1 MDNLR
6 TSLSEVAQNVL
17 GEMSVYLPRLLG
29 ALAILIVGWLLAYLV
44 SRLVRA
50 ALRRT
55 TIDNRIASWVKGE
68 EGETPDIEPA
78 IGKLVFWFLMIFV
91 LIAFFSQ
98 LQLAAVSEPLQN
110 MVTSILNALPN
121 VLKAVALLLVAWAI
135 ATGLRLLVRKG
146 LDTVGLDQ
154 RLGGEMV
161 DSTGEK
167 QVPVSQTL
175 SETVYWLIF
184 LLFLPAVLGALKMEG
199 LLAPVQNMVARLV
212 GFIPNLFGA
221 LVIFLVGWFIA
232 KILRRVVTS
241 LLAAAGLDSLGDRAG
256 LDNALGKQKL
266 SGLVGLL
273 VYMLILIP
281 VLISALGALELDD
294 ITRPASQMLDQ
305 ILGALPSLFGAAL
318 ILGIAYVIS
327 RMVAGLVSNVL
338 RAAGFDRLLDRLGLK
353 FRGGEE
359 GTGSGSELVGHLV
372 VVAVMLFA
380 AVEALRMLAFEQMA
394 LLVSNFIVFF
404 FNVLLG
410 LVIFGLGVYLAN
422 LAARTIQA
430 GGQSSL
436 LATAARVAILF
447 LSGFVAL
454 DQMGLGEDIIE
465 NAFTLVLGAAAVAA
479 AIAFGMGGRD
489 LARQEL
495 ERWSDGLKRNDD

>member
-6 TSLSEVAQNVL
+6 ASLASVAENLL
-17 GEMSVYLPRLLG
+17 GEMRHYLPMLLG
-29 ALAILIVGWLLAYLV
+29 ALLILILGWLAAYLI

-55 TIDNRIASWVKGE
+55 TIDNRIVSWVRGE
-68 EGETPDIEPA
+68 ESETPDIEPA
-78 IGKLVFWFLMIFV
+78 IGRIVFWFVMIFV
-91 LIAFFSQ
+91 FIAFFNA
-98 LQLAAVSEPLQN
+98 LKLAAVTEPLQN
-110 MVTSILNALPN
+110 MVESILGALPN
-121 VLKAVALLLVAWAI
+121 VVKATVLLLVAWLL
-135 ATGLRLLVRKG
+135 ATGLRLVVRKG

-167 QVPVSQTL
+167 QIPVSQTL

-184 LLFLPAVLGALKMEG
+184 LLFLPAVLGALRMEG
-199 LLAPVQNMVARLV
+199 LLTPVQDMVAKLV
-212 GFIPNLFGA
+212 GFVPNLFGA
-221 LVIFLVGWFIA
+221 AVIFLVGWFIA
-232 KILRRVVTS
+232 KILRRIITS
-241 LLAAAGLDSLGDRAG
+241 LLSAAGLDSLGDRAG
-256 LDNALGKQKL
+256 LDQALGSRKL
-266 SGLVGLL
+266 SSLIGLL
-273 VYMLILIP
+273 VYTLILIP

-305 ILGALPSLFGAAL
+305 ILGALPNLFGAAL

-338 RAAGFDRLLDRLGLK
+338 NAAGFDRLLGRLGLSFK
-353 FRGGEE
+353 GGE
-359 GTGSGSELVGHLV
+359 GSTATGSVLVGHLV

-380 AVEALRMLAFEQMA
+380 TVEALGLLAFEELA
-394 LLVSNFIVFF
+394 ALVSSFIVFF

-410 LVIFGLGVYLAN
+410 VVIFGLGVYLAN
-422 LAARTIQA
+422 LAARAILA
-430 GGQSSL
+430 SGQSGL
-436 LATAARVAILF
+436 LATVARVAILV
-447 LSGFVAL
+447 LAGAMALRQMNVA
-454 DQMGLGEDIIE
+454 EDII
-465 NAFTLVLGAAAVAA
+465 NMAFGLILGAAAVAA

-495 ERWSDGLKRNDD
+495 ERWNEDLKRK

>member
-1 MDNLR
+1 MDKLR
-6 TSLSEVAQNVL
+6 ASLSSVAESVL
-17 GEMSVYLPRLLG
+17 GEMGVYLPKLLG
-29 ALAILIVGWLLAYLV
+29 ALAILIIGWLAAYLI

-55 TIDNRIASWVKGE
+55 TLDNRVVSWVRGE

-78 IGKLVFWFLMIFV
+78 IGKIVFWFVMIFV
-91 LIAFFSQ
+91 FIAFFQ
-98 LQLAAVSEPLQN
+98 ALDLTAVTEPLQN
-110 MVTSILNALPN
+110 MVDSILGALPN
-121 VLKAVALLLVAWAI
+121 VAKAGALLLVAWLL
-135 ATGLRLLVRKG
+135 ATGLRMVVRKG

-184 LLFLPAVLGALKMEG
+184 LLFLPAVLGALQMEG
-199 LLAPVQNMVARLV
+199 LLAPVQNMVSKLV
-212 GFIPNLFGA
+212 GFVPNLFA
-221 LVIFLVGWFIA
+221 AAVIFLVGWFVA
-232 KILRRVVTS
+232 KILRRIVTS

-256 LDNALGKQKL
+256 LEQALGRKKL
-266 SGLVGLL
+266 SGLAGLL
-273 VYMLILIP
+273 VYMFILIP
-281 VLISALGALELDD
+281 VLISALGALKLDE

-338 RAAGFDRLLDRLGLK
+338 NAAGFDRLLDRLGVK
-353 FRGGEE
+353 FKGEGE
-359 GTGSGSELVGHLV
+359 TGKGSDLVGHLV

-394 LLVSNFIVFF
+394 VLVSNFIVFF

-410 LVIFGLGVYLAN
+410 IVIFGLGVYLSN
-422 LAARTIQA
+422 LAAKAIQS
-430 GGQSSL
+430 GGQSAL

-479 AIAFGMGGRD
+479 AVAFGMGGRD

-495 ERWSDGLKRNDD
+495 ERWSASFRKGDD